1 MSTARTVAKNTMSLF
16 LAEVISKA
24 ASIVYF
30 AVLARYIQVEGVG
43 QVSAGQAVVYS
54 LIVLV
59 SFGMDQLLVREM
71 SADKSRVPSYVSTV
85 VLLRLALVVV
95 FTGAL
100 LFLVHRLG
108 YTRELATIT
117 YLYAANAVLR
127 VFSDIALDVFRA
139 HEQMEYNLVVRV
151 TRDIANVV
159 LSLVAIL
166 MGAGIVVIVAVSVVA
181 SVLELV
187 VAWALLRRRYGLPR
201 LQWRPEL
208 SRRLMVAALPF
219 LLVTGIYP
227 AVQQQLNTIVLS
239 ATANSTDLG
248 RFAAANTI
256 VGLLLLVPSMF
267 MQAMYPVF
275 ARFSAQVSTAPE
287 ERLRLAYRKSFG
299 YLFLFGVV
307 VSVGT
312 YMTADRIIP
321 MVLGD
326 SFAKA
331 APAMHILAWI
341 PMVSYVGYC
350 NGSFLTAVGKERLFM
365 VTEGGFAVIYGLLAL
380 TLTPRYGYLGASWAM
395 LGPTIV
401 GFGFYTVWCHRLLGL
416 ALPWRMAAASLVSV
430 AAMALVVRWALASGV
445 HVLAVAILIA
455 PPAYGLGLFVL
466 RGITGED
473 VALLRH
479 ALKLA

>member
-1 MSTARTVAKNTMSLF
+1 MSLF

-59 SFGMDQLLVREM
+59 SFGMDQLLIRDI
-71 SADKSRVPSYVSTV
+71 SADKRRAPAYVSTV
-85 VLLRLALVVV
+85 VLLRLALTAV
-95 FTGAL
+95 FTAIL
-100 LFLVHRLG
+100 LFVVYRIG
-108 YTRELATIT
+108 YTRELANIT

-159 LSLVAIL
+159 LSLIAI
-166 MGAGIVVIVAVSVVA
+166 MAGAGIVVIVAASVAA

-187 VAWALLRRRYGLPR
+187 LAWALLQRRYGLPR

-208 SRRLMVAALPF
+208 GRHLMVAALPF

-256 VGLLLLVPSMF
+256 VGLLLLIPAMF
-267 MQAMYPVF
+267 MQAVYPVF
-275 ARFSAQVSTAPE
+275 SRLSAQAPSSPE
-287 ERLRLAYRKSFG
+287 ASLRLAYRKSFG
-299 YLFLFGVV
+299 YLFLFGVA

-312 YMTADRIIP
+312 YMTAGRIVP

-326 SFAKA
+326 SFSKA
-331 APAMHILAWI
+331 APAMQILAWI

-350 NGSFLTAVGKERLFM
+350 NGSFLTAVGKERLYM
-365 VTEGGFAVIYGLLAL
+365 ITEGVFTVVYGLFAL
-380 TLTPRYGYLGASWAM
+380 ILTPRYGYLGACWAM
-395 LGPTIV
+395 LAPTIV
-401 GFGFYTVWCHRLLGL
+401 GFGFYTVLCHRLLGL
-416 ALPWRMAAASLVSV
+416 ELPWRMMAASLVSV
-430 AAMALVVRWALASGV
+430 SAMALVVRWALAAGV
-445 HVLAVAILIA
+445 HVLAVAVLIA
-455 PPAYGLGLFVL
+455 PPAYGLGLYAL

-473 VALLRH
+473 VALLRR
-479 ALKLA
+479 ALKPA